1 MRVIAVI
8 DQRAVVEKILR
19 HLGLW
24 SGTPSLAPARSPPTD
39 ADEPWTR
46 SPHEMEHAIS
56 RGEPCDEVDSM
67 PDYENVLTD

>member
-8 DQRAVVEKILR
+8 DQRAVVERILR

-24 SGTPSLAPARSPPTD
+24 SGTPPLAPARSPPNA
-39 ADEPWTR
+39 ADGPWTR
-46 SPHEMEHAIS
+46 
-56 RGEPCDEVDSM
+56 EPCDDPDPM